1 MPEDEMSTGGDEQ
14 GGTLPGEVDQ
24 ECLVFVDGQFVPCPT
39 PEDTQ
44 PNIPSQTVCPTC
56 DQINPYVPPSGTRS
70 NYYWDSKK
78 IIEQATKPLNKGK
91 NKK

>member
-1 MPEDEMSTGGDEQ
+1 MSTGGDEQ
-14 GGTLPGEVDQ
+14 TGGSTLPNDDPNA
-24 ECLVFVDGQFVPCPT
+24 CLVFVDGQWVSCPP
-39 PEDTQ
+39 PEQ
-44 PNIPSQTVCPTC
+44 PEPEVPSQTLCPSC
-56 DQINPYVPPSGTRS
+56 NQINPYVPPSGTRS